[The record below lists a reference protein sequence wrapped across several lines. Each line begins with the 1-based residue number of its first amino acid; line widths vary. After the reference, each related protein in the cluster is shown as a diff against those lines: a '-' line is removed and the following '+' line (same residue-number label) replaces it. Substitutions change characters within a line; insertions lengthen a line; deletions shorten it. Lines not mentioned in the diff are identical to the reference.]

1 MTALLDM
8 ETFMQSLVIMGEG
21 MGEIMFV
28 IILITLIVLLI
39 SKIDAVIE
47 DKKTKKEE

>member
-21 MGEIMFV
+21 MGV